1 MDSANINPKAFL
13 ARISIVSVL
22 GIFAV
27 FLIGGIWIAIAI
39 SLEKKREEAIH
50 AATVNMDNLSRVY
63 ERGTV
68 LALRS
73 IDQVAKLVKAEYEL
87 NDGMFD
93 LPAFLSHALVQ
104 ANEIFL
110 VTICD
115 EFGHVIAVSKGTVPK
130 DISLSDREHFR
141 IHQFVDRDYT
151 YISAPLI
158 GRVSKKTSINM
169 TRRINHGDGSFAGT
183 VIVSLDPAT
192 LTSFYNEAE
201 LGKNGS
207 VSLLGLDGTYRA
219 IRTGSTYAKKIDV
232 NVAETLR
239 VYRAATAAGRALK
252 STSVD
257 DVPRFYSS
265 RQVEGYPI
273 IATVGIP
280 ESDVLLAW
288 RRSVVIEC
296 WWGAAASLIVMVF
309 LGIAAFFA
317 MKMRSLNTL
326 LTSDIRARSATEKA
340 LLVSEDRF
348 RHLAALSSDWYWE
361 QDAQF
366 RFTVMTREEGSNN
379 GKILNEYIGKTRWEM
394 PIQVPVSA
402 WEAHKTVLFAHQS
415 FSEFEYKVDL
425 AGHEARWFSVS
436 GEPVFD
442 AQGVFSGYRGT
453 GRDITDRIQ
462 TDVRMRHMAMHD
474 SLTALPNRDLLND
487 RLKQAISRAERNAF
501 DVWVLFL
508 DLDRFKPINDSL
520 GHKAGDELLQIV
532 AARLL
537 AASRDNDTV
546 ARLGGDE
553 FVIVLADFQA
563 GALNTAIITR
573 ILDAI
578 AEPVVLEGQQIV
590 ISCSIGA
597 AVYPADGAGA
607 EELIEHA
614 DAAMYHAKKNGRN
627 NYQFYASTMNERA
640 TERLAI
646 EAGLRN
652 ALLNHEFELH
662 YQPQVDLLTNQIV
675 GVEALIRWRH
685 PQEGLIAP
693 ARFIDIAEETGL
705 IVPIGLWVLQTACAQ
720 NKAWQD
726 AGYSRLRMAVNLS
739 ARQFSHTGLL
749 QHIIDTLARTGLA
762 AQYLDIEITE
772 SLLVTDVEHAVRLMH
787 QIDQLG
793 VSLSID
799 DFGTGYS
806 SLMYLKHFPV
816 DVLKIDRSF
825 VKDIMVDRTSEAIVV
840 SIISLAHN
848 LGIQVIAEGVEEL
861 DHLEFLQLHQCDQ
874 MQGFYFSRPV
884 EADALEM
891 MLREGKQLAAP
902 VSPEAVA
909 TP

>member
-1 MDSANINPKAFL
+1 MNSANDFPKRFL
-13 ARISIVSVL
+13 ARIGIVSVL

-27 FLIGGIWIAIAI
+27 FLIGGIWTAIAI
-39 SLEKKREEAIH
+39 SIDKKRNEAIH
-50 AATVNMDNLSRVY
+50 AAIVDMDNLSRAY
-63 ERGTV
+63 ERETV

-73 IDQVAKLVKAEYEL
+73 VDQVAKLVKAEYEM
-87 NDGMFD
+87 NNGKFD
-93 LPAFLSHALVQ
+93 LSVFLKRALLP

-110 VTICD
+110 VSICD
-115 EFGHVIAVSKGTVPK
+115 EYGHVVAVSKGPVPK
-130 DISLSDREHFR
+130 DVSLSDREHFR

-158 GRVSKKTSINM
+158 GRVSKKASINM
-169 TRRINHGDGSFAGT
+169 TRRINHGDGSFAGI
-183 VIVSLDPAT
+183 VIMSLDPAT
-192 LTSFYNEAE
+192 LTSFYSEKN

-207 VSLLGLDGTYRA
+207 LSLLGLDGTYRT
-219 IRTGSTYAKKIDV
+219 IRTGSTYSKNTDV

-239 VYRAATAAGRALK
+239 AYRTAAAMDQALK
-252 STSVD
+252 STSID

-265 RQVEGYPI
+265 RQVEGYPL

-280 ESDVLLAW
+280 ESEVLGVWHQEA
-288 RRSVVIEC
+288 VVTR
-296 WWGAAASLIVMVF
+296 WWGAAASLIVMIF
-309 LGIAAFFA
+309 LGMVAFFA
-317 MKMRSLNTL
+317 LKMRSLNRL
-326 LTSDIRARSATEKA
+326 LTRDISARTATEKA

-366 RFTVMTREEGSNN
+366 RFTVMSRQEDSNN

-394 PIQVPVSA
+394 PIQVPLST
-402 WEAHKTVLFAHQS
+402 WETHKAVLLAHQS

-442 AQGVFSGYRGT
+442 AQGIFSGYRGT
-453 GRDITDRIQ
+453 GRDITERIQ
-462 TDVRMRHMAMHD
+462 SDIRMRHMAMHD

-487 RLKQAISRAERNAF
+487 RLKQAISRAERHAF
-501 DVWVLFL
+501 EVWVLFL

-520 GHKAGDELLQIV
+520 GHKAGDALLQIV
-532 AARLL
+532 AERLL

-546 ARLGGDE
+546 SRLGGDE
-553 FVIVLADFQA
+553 FVIVLADFPK
-563 GALNTAIITR
+563 GALTTAIISR
-573 ILDAI
+573 ILASI
-578 AEPVVLEGQQIV
+578 VEPVILEGQQIV

-597 AVYPADGAGA
+597 AVYPTDGHNE

-627 NYQFYASTMNERA
+627 NFQFYASTMNERA
-640 TERLAI
+640 TERLAM

-652 ALLNHEFELH
+652 ALINHEFVLH

-675 GVEALIRWRH
+675 GVEALIRWMH
-685 PQEGLIAP
+685 PQQGLIAP
-693 ARFIDIAEETGL
+693 IRFIDIAEETGL
-705 IVPIGLWVLQTACAQ
+705 IVPIGLWVLKTACAQ

-726 AGYSRLRMAVNLS
+726 AGYRKLRMAVNLS
-739 ARQFSHTGLL
+739 ARQFSDTGLL
-749 QHIIDTLARTGLA
+749 QNIIDALASTGLA
-762 AQYLDIEITE
+762 PEHLDIEITE
-772 SLLVTDVEHAVRLMH
+772 SLLVTDVEHAVGLLH

-806 SLMYLKHFPV
+806 SLTYLKHFPV

-825 VKDIMVDRTSEAIVV
+825 ITDIMVDRTSEAIVV

-861 DHLEFLQLHQCDQ
+861 GHLEFLQLHQCDQ
-874 MQGFYFSRPV
+874 IQGFYFSKAV
-884 EADALEM
+884 DATALEG
-891 MLREGKQLAAP
+891 MLREGKELMTP
-902 VSPEAVA
+902 VSDELSV
-909 TP
+909 